1 MKKILVPID
10 FSDNSEYIL
19 NKVLEYIHQEEF
31 EIILIHV
38 TSADIG
44 FIIGEVGYQY
54 LPELEETALEN
65 ESKQLQKISSDLN
78 DKNIKNQAIL
88 VQGDPADEILK
99 FSEENDVHLLIIGGH
114 GRSTFY
120 DAFIGSVSKTILKNS
135 KIPVLLIPIK
145 E

>member
-19 NKVLEYIHQEEF
+19 NKALEYIHQEEF

-78 DKNIKNQAIL
+78 D
-88 VQGDPADEILK
+88 
-99 FSEENDVHLLIIGGH
+99 
-114 GRSTFY
+114 
-120 DAFIGSVSKTILKNS
+120 AFIGSVSKTILKNS